1 MLIEGSKLLNYPI
14 LSLHTASKI
23 AEVKALIID
32 PNFLK
37 IVAFEINAASSKQ
50 RLFLETTSVRE
61 FSKMGMIVDS
71 DEEFIEQGDVIKL
84 KEMIELGFTLENMK
98 VLSKKKT
105 MLGRVEDFIVTT
117 DDFRV
122 MQLIIKRPIYKSL
135 IDPELVI
142 GRSEIHEINDTEI
155 IVKSEESTIMKKS
168 GALDFVP
175 NFVNPFKDGK
185 YIASENNNSSTK
197 QKLPP
202 LETGIGQVLT

>member
-1 MLIEGSKLLNYPI
+1 MLIKGSKLLNYPI

-37 IVAFEINAASSKQ
+37 VVAFEINVASSKQ
-50 RLFLETTSVRE
+50 RLFLETASVRE

-71 DEEFIEQGDVIKL
+71 DEEFVEQGDVIKL

-105 MLGRVEDFIVTT
+105 MLGRVEDFMVTT

-197 QKLPP
+197 
-202 LETGIGQVLT
+202 

>member
-37 IVAFEINAASSKQ
+37 VVAFEINAASSKQ
-50 RLFLETTSVRE
+50 RLFLETASVRE

-71 DEEFIEQGDVIKL
+71 DEEFVEQGDVIKL

-105 MLGRVEDFIVTT
+105 MLGRVEDFMVTT

-142 GRSEIHEINDTEI
+142 GRSEIYEINDTEI

-197 QKLPP
+197 
-202 LETGIGQVLT
+202 

>member
-14 LSLHTASKI
+14 LSLHTASRI
-23 AEVKALIID
+23 AEVKSLVVD

-37 IVAFEINAASSKQ
+37 IVAFEISAVSSKQ
-50 RLFLETTSVRE
+50 RLFLDVTSVRE

-71 DEEFIEQGDVIKL
+71 DEEFIEQNDVIKL
-84 KEMIELGFTLENMK
+84 KETIELGFILENMK
-98 VLSKKKT
+98 VVTKKKT
-105 MLGRVEDFIVTT
+105 MLGRVEDFMVTT

-122 MQLIIKRPIYKSL
+122 MQLIVKRPIYKAL

-142 GRSEIHEINDTEI
+142 GRSEIHEINDNEI

-168 GALDFVP
+168 GTLDFVP

-185 YIASENNNSSTK
+185 YIARGNNTSIRK
-197 QKLPP
+197 
-202 LETGIGQVLT
+202 

>member
-37 IVAFEINAASSKQ
+37 VVAFEINVASSKQ
-50 RLFLETTSVRE
+50 RLFLETASVRE
-61 FSKMGMIVDS
+61 FSKMGMIIDS
-71 DEEFIEQGDVIKL
+71 DEEFVEQGDVIKL

-197 QKLPP
+197 
-202 LETGIGQVLT
+202 

>member
-1 MLIEGSKLLNYPI
+1 MLVEGSKLLSYPI

-37 IVAFEINAASSKQ
+37 VVAFEINVASSKQ
-50 RLFLETTSVRE
+50 RLFLETASVRE

-71 DEEFIEQGDVIKL
+71 DEEFVEQGDVIKL

-105 MLGRVEDFIVTT
+105 MLGRVEDFMVTT

-142 GRSEIHEINDTEI
+142 GRSEIYEINDTEI

-197 QKLPP
+197 
-202 LETGIGQVLT
+202 

>member
-1 MLIEGSKLLNYPI
+1 MLVEGSKLLNYPI

-37 IVAFEINAASSKQ
+37 VVAFEINVASSKQ
-50 RLFLETTSVRE
+50 RLFLETASVRE

-71 DEEFIEQGDVIKL
+71 DEEFVEQGDVIKL

-105 MLGRVEDFIVTT
+105 MLGRVEDFMVTT

-142 GRSEIHEINDTEI
+142 GRSEIYEINDTEI

-197 QKLPP
+197 
-202 LETGIGQVLT
+202 

>member
-37 IVAFEINAASSKQ
+37 VVAFEINVASSKQ
-50 RLFLETTSVRE
+50 CLFLETASVRE

-71 DEEFIEQGDVIKL
+71 DEEFVEQGDVIKL

-185 YIASENNNSSTK
+185 YIASENNDSSTK
-197 QKLPP
+197 
-202 LETGIGQVLT
+202 

>member
-1 MLIEGSKLLNYPI
+1 MLVEGSKLLNYPI

-37 IVAFEINAASSKQ
+37 VVAFEINAASSKQ
-50 RLFLETTSVRE
+50 RLFLETASVRE

-71 DEEFIEQGDVIKL
+71 DEEFVEQGDVIKL

-155 IVKSEESTIMKKS
+155 IVKSDESTIIKKS

-197 QKLPP
+197 
-202 LETGIGQVLT
+202 